1 MRCGQC
7 GGKLGLI
14 VHRYW
19 ELRFCRRACKRSYLE
34 QHVERDR
41 ERLRRWFAYLARG
54 HAESQ
59 ARSRVHRKADP
70 SVKDQS
76 LRGSNFAHRV
86 AFSPGVS
93 VRTGDD

>member
-34 QHVERDR
+34 HVERDS
-41 ERLRRWFAYLARG
+41 ERLRRWFAYLAPG
-54 HAESQ
+54 HSESQ
-59 ARSRVHRKADP
+59 ARRRAPRKIDP
-70 SVKDQS
+70 SMEDQFLKES
-76 LRGSNFAHRV
+76 AAWSE
-86 AFSPGVS
+86 
-93 VRTGDD
+93 